1 MATVSVLKMVPV
13 LEMVSVQQ
21 ALVRTPLYT
30 LYSHLG
36 ILHDNLGR
44 SVSID
49 HHRLYKRLSNPLC
62 NLHKNLC
69 KLYQKKA

>member
-1 MATVSVLKMVPV
+1 MATVSV

-21 ALVRTPLYT
+21 VLLRTQLYT
-30 LYSHLG
+30 LYSHLD

-49 HHRLYKRLSNPLC
+49 HHRFYMRLSNLLC